1 MEKNIKNTELSRLE
15 TGFSSS
21 PLALCADYR
30 GLTVAQIN
38 ILRQEL
44 KKVGASS
51 KVVKN
56 TLAKISANKVL
67 GEGAS
72 ADDLTKFLDVFKGP
86 SLLVFTGEDI
96 VAPAKVLVKLEKEYN
111 ALEIKGGWF
120 EGTYVDKKGVDALS
134 SMPGREEL
142 LASVLRV
149 INAPATQLA
158 RIVQAPG
165 QQLAQVISAYKDT
178 LAA

>member
-1 MEKNIKNTELSRLE
+1 MERTLKNAELEYLQ
-15 TGFSSS
+15 TGFAKS

-30 GLTVAQIN
+30 GLTVAQITN
-38 ILRQEL
+38 LRIEL
-44 KKVGASS
+44 KKTGAHS

-56 TLAKISANKVL
+56 TLAKISAKKAL

-72 ADDLTKFLDVFKGP
+72 ADELGKLLEMFKGP
-86 SLLVFTGEDI
+86 SLLIFAGDDI
-96 VAPAKVLVKLEKEYN
+96 VSPAKVLIKLEKEYN
-111 ALEIKGGWF
+111 ALEVKGGWF
-120 EGTYVDKKGVDALS
+120 EGSYVDKNGVNSISA
-134 SMPGREEL
+134 MPSREEL
-142 LASVLRV
+142 LSGLLRV
-149 INAPATQLA
+149 INGPATQLA